1 LLTFESPCTD
11 VGLYYVITQT
21 ILLPALSSDDT
32 VEVGASLYE
41 IDTEA
46 EGTAVPQAAD
56 KESAAEAEPAV
67 EKESPVVAE
76 ETSSPNDTRNPSIHF
91 LGKDGWAKRLSGHE
105 KNVATD
111 TAAPS
116 SPIAVV
122 TVQGDIHPMYGR
134 PPFTEI
140 EMEAL
145 ILGGA
150 ELAPSVVF
158 PSGGARFAV

>member
-1 LLTFESPCTD
+1 LLPFSSPCTD
-11 VGLYYVITQT
+11 VRLYSLITQT
-21 ILLPALSSDDT
+21 KLPPALSSDDT

-46 EGTAVPQAAD
+46 EGTVVPQSAD
-56 KESAAEAEPAV
+56 KELAAGAEPPV
-67 EKESPVVAE
+67 EKEIPVVATE
-76 ETSSPNDTRNPSIHF
+76 ASFPTHTRNPSIHF

-105 KNVATD
+105 ENVATD
-111 TAAPS
+111 TIAPL
-116 SPIAVV
+116 SPTAVV

-134 PPFTEI
+134 PSFTEI

-150 ELAPSVVF
+150 ELAPSVVS